1 MMSLALV
8 EAMGTVAAVLTTS
21 SWIPQAWRTI
31 RTRDTTGLSL
41 PTYLALLIGNMLWLA
56 YGVAIFSW
64 PLIVANVIGVPLLAV
79 IVTLKLRHG

>member
-1 MMSLALV
+1 MSLALI
-8 EAMGTVAAVLTTS
+8 EAMGTIAAVLTTG

-56 YGVAIFSW
+56 YGVAILSW
-64 PLIVANVIGVPLLAV
+64 PLIIANVIGVPLLAV